1 MYAKK
6 FFALLLSAALMVSML
21 AGCNK
26 QPDDGEGDGSS
37 SSSSQGTSQNGGNG
51 GSGNSGSQGGGS
63 SSGGESEQPDE
74 DEKPGEDEDE
84 PGDEEVVP
92 VPNINLLDLVE
103 INSEVK
109 KSDSR
114 ITVENS
120 SELNTALVSL
130 AERIEEAYNENELVR
145 GLLYTQMAKYFKAGT
160 EDYLADIDFVTEEN
174 LKEGFRPYFTGYY
187 EDEYEDMSLH
197 SLEDIIIQDT
207 LYMERGSIKLLTYA
221 ASAVPATTADGVSGY
236 LFALIFN

>member
-1 MYAKK
+1 AILHIPRRNTPMYAKK
-6 FFALLLSAALMVSML
+6 FLALFLSAALMVSML

-26 QPDDGEGDGSS
+26 QPDDGAGDGSS
-37 SSSSQGTSQNGGNG
+37 SSSSQVTSQNGGNG

-63 SSGGESEQPDE
+63 SSGGETEQTGE
-74 DEKPGEDEDE
+74 NEKPGEDEDE

-92 VPNINLLDLVE
+92 DINRLDLVK

-130 AERIEEAYNENELVR
+130 AERIEEAYNENELV
-145 GLLYTQMAKYFKAGT
+145 
-160 EDYLADIDFVTEEN
+160 
-174 LKEGFRPYFTGYY
+174 
-187 EDEYEDMSLH
+187 
-197 SLEDIIIQDT
+197 
-207 LYMERGSIKLLTYA
+207 
-221 ASAVPATTADGVSGY
+221 
-236 LFALIFN
+236 

>member
-6 FFALLLSAALMVSML
+6 FLALFLSAALMVSML

-37 SSSSQGTSQNGGNG
+37 SSSQGTSQNGG
-51 GSGNSGSQGGGS
+51 SGSQGGGS
-63 SSGGESEQPDE
+63 SSGGETEQPDE

-92 VPNINLLDLVE
+92 DINRLDLVK

-174 LKEGFRPYFTGYY
+174 LKEGFLPYFSSDYNSY
-187 EDEYEDMSLH
+187 KDMRLY

-207 LYMERGSIKLLTYA
+207 LYMEKDIIKLLTYA

>member
-6 FFALLLSAALMVSML
+6 FLALFLSAALMVSML

-63 SSGGESEQPDE
+63 SSGGETEQPDE

-84 PGDEEVVP
+84 PGDDDNVPAVDNFLNLNRINKIVKQTDARINVV
-92 VPNINLLDLVE
+92 NNSDLTAALD
-103 INSEVK
+103 NFA
-109 KSDSR
+109 SR
-114 ITVENS
+114 IKEVY
-120 SELNTALVSL
+120 SE
-130 AERIEEAYNENELVR
+130 EDFGR
-145 GLLYTQMAKYFKAGT
+145 GFFFLQISKYFKSGV
-160 EDYLADIDFVTEEN
+160 EDYLVDVDFLTAEDFE
-174 LKEGFRPYFTGYY
+174 EGFDVQYADNGPFYTM
-187 EDEYEDMSLH
+187 EDAIAQ
-197 SLEDIIIQDT
+197 DILGT
-207 LYMERGSIKLLTYA
+207 ENVYTMLTYA
-221 ASAVPATTADGVSGY
+221 ASAVPVTTADGVSGY